1 MEYNLLT
8 KLNDKV
14 DNITK
19 KYNIQNS
26 SSNTS
31 LLSMSSISSSISSY
45 IPILALSL
53 LSYIILS
60 ITKPKFILDVNNKI
74 NYNKILLSVLI
85 INIILY
91 FLFFTSF
98 VFKTPLF

>member
-31 LLSMSSISSSISSY
+31 LLSISSISSLSSY

>member
-31 LLSMSSISSSISSY
+31 LLSSISLSSLSSY

>member
-31 LLSMSSISSSISSY
+31 LLSSISLSSY